1 MSVLFWW
8 LIPILATSV
17 AIVWVWWRSREGA
30 SQAGKVTSAKEL
42 DKMARA
48 LNKPLPARHVAG
60 DSAPPVDPA
69 DVDSTPATS
78 QPESGPDSEANPT

>member
-1 MSVLFWW
+1 VSVLFWW
-8 LIPILATSV
+8 LIPILATAL

-60 DSAPPVDPA
+60 DSAPSVDPA
-69 DVDSTPATS
+69 DFDSTPATS
-78 QPESGPDSEANPT
+78 QFESDPDSEANRS